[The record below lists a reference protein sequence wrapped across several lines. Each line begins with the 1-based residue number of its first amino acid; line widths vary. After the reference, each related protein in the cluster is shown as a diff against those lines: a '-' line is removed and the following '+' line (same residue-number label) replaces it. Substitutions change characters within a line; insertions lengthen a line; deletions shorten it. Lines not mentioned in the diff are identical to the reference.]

1 MPRRLREH
9 SGTGIYHVMLRGI
22 NRHGA
27 SVRQIAR
34 VTGVAYGVVYRINA
48 KR

>member
-22 NRHGA
+22 NRQKKLG
-27 SVRQIAR
+27 SGRNENNWNNYVQKDD
-34 VTGVAYGVVYRINA
+34 G
-48 KR
+48 KKLE